1 MAAVLCMP
9 SGCSE
14 PLPLSRSRSPRRV
27 SGHKGSGVQAAVL
40 RRFAALPLATLPLFS
55 LGFVPSGPAMAQ
67 VRSAWLR
74 GVFPVASFAGYTSPF
89 GMRTHPLSGDS
100 RQHYGVDIAAPMGSE
115 VRSWWSGTVREVIR
129 DGGCGNGLT
138 IRSGEYEHIYCHL
151 AGQVAGGWYRSGPV
165 QLGVGQRV
173 RAGQLIGHIGMTGST
188 TGPHLH
194 WGLRYRGDWMDP
206 ARVLRAMAASR
217 SRLAPAARR
226 PPKVG
231 VLR

>member
-1 MAAVLCMP
+1 MP

-14 PLPLSRSRSPRRV
+14 RTARPASRRISRSPCGRRHWLWLLV
-27 SGHKGSGVQAAVL
+27 PPAVGVAT
-40 RRFAALPLATLPLFS
+40 LATLDAGLR
-55 LGFVPSGPAMAQ
+55 PSAAQ
-67 VRSAWLR
+67 VHRAWLR

-89 GMRTHPLSGDS
+89 GMRTHPLSGDF
-100 RQHYGVDIAAPMGSE
+100 RQHFGVDIAGPLGSP
-115 VRSWWSGTVREVIR
+115 VRSWWSGTVSEVIR

-138 IRSGEYEHIYCHL
+138 IRSGDYEHIYCHL
-151 AGQVAGGWYRSGPV
+151 AGSSGPGWYRSGPV
-165 QLGVGQRV
+165 LLRLGQRV
-173 RAGQLIGHIGMTGST
+173 RAGQQIAHIGMTGSS

-194 WGLRYRGDWMDP
+194 WGMRYRGQWMDP

-217 SRLAPAARR
+217 LDLAPGARR